1 METQTADTRKMADQ
15 TLLAKAR
22 KARFDDLPNFSGH
35 PSEDVERFLKS
46 IKNITKATD
55 ESDNHEILEI
65 VRGKLIQSAGIWFDN
80 NEANFKKWSDFETAF
95 RNRYFSSTSTHR
107 KFDTLKQRKQL
118 PDEPITSY
126 LDDIINLCREI
137 DSNMSEKIIIQYLMS
152 GINPDFKKELSR
164 RESSINTLNEFL
176 KYAKIEQDL
185 HDTFGQL
192 SSNSQQCHF
201 NYNHPS
207 IPSLTATLNPPKQ
220 YYNKM
225 NNNNSVSH
233 SVQSQSSVS
242 RRNSVPTLENR
253 TSTTPNTKQIW
264 NFSSPSKLNQKTN
277 TRLTSH
283 HQFNN
288 CKVCGRTNHRT
299 IDCFYKRTTGCF
311 NCAGSHD
318 GGVPSKFIKP
328 STITSF
334 PVYIKI
340 HVNNQPTEA
349 IVDTGSAISIIHS
362 NFLKTIHHQ
371 NFLYQTRLCQTA
383 NSTPLNIIGQIQ
395 LEIQIK
401 SIKTYVT
408 AHVATNLITSILL
421 GNDWINSN
429 HVHLYGDQKKLTIPD
444 QYGQLISIPYVEPTS
459 INYPALLVQQIT
471 LPPYSQQLV
480 DITCQVTNANNLI
493 FEPYER
499 HISKFIFIP
508 HTLLNINKNHTKVLL
523 INAQNRQQTLSK
535 NTRIGTLSRDTTF
548 SIYATS
554 QVPTSNNSILNE
566 RHQTSTRHYNKL
578 KSRAVLRKKDNSN
591 QEKLNIICHHCN
603 EHFLSGNDLQKHL
616 REECYSE
623 QIRKQIFESTKHIE
637 NPKHRL
643 GIQDILWRN
652 KILFDP
658 TPSIINIPPQSA
670 IKTADHPPI
679 YSKQYPASSKDQ
691 EIKFQETQK
700 LLERGQIEESTSPW
714 SSPIVLVKK
723 KDKTMR
729 FCIDYRRLN
738 AITIKDAFPLP
749 RIDEIF
755 DQLSDATYYTK
766 FDFKSGYFQVPLSK
780 EDRPKT
786 AFSTRD
792 NHYQFTVLPQG
803 ITNGPATFQRVINH
817 ILGPTRWKYALAYID
832 DVIIYSKTFEEHL
845 SHLNEI
851 CTILKNARFRLNPE
865 KCEIARTQTDYL
877 GHRIK
882 NGEIRPSPTNI
893 HGLLNTRLPQT
904 ADEACKFVKAAEY
917 YRKFIPNFSQI
928 AEPLRKFV
936 PTTRTQRKKGQKTI
950 ITLTH
955 EEIKAFEQLKNFL
968 TTDLVLR
975 LPNNR
980 FPFKV
985 QTDASDEGIGAVL
998 LQIYPEGDRPIA
1010 YLSKKFTQAQ
1020 RKWSPMEQE
1029 CYAFICALDKWHNY
1043 LSGITF
1049 IWETDHK
1056 ALTQLNKKAQIN
1068 KRCERWRLKILE
1080 YDFKVKYIPG
1090 SINLMPDYLSRSPV
1104 EDAEEDPDETTH
1116 LISKSTQTDISNVNN
1131 HSSIVAAV
1139 ETRAM
1144 KLRNKTLNDISNT
1157 KLPSDSLNTSIEE
1170 NRTTP
1175 FSIEELIQAQQN
1187 DDYSKNILNNIKKY
1201 KNYMIKD
1208 NLLMRRLNPPVP
1220 YVPQGDF
1227 RKTILQIYHDTA
1239 ANGAHFGRD
1248 KTIHK
1253 IKQRY
1258 FWPSMYKDIN
1268 NYIKSCIPCA
1278 QFNPRRQKNPGT
1290 LRPIKPPEG
1299 VWQLVSMDFH
1309 GPITPTSQ
1317 RGNKYIICLTD
1328 VLSKFVITKAVRDN
1342 TAQTAIRFLK
1352 EDIISKFGT
1361 PRCILTDNG
1370 THFTSTLMNEL
1381 IKQIGST
1388 HLYSTPYHPQT
1399 NGQVER
1405 YNSTMD
1411 AKIAALSNLR
1421 KTDWD
1426 DQLSFVTF
1434 NYNTSIHSSTKQI
1447 PFEMMYG
1454 RSPVLPFD
1462 HQDTNVTLSY
1472 DSEHVKKLQ
1481 QFLSKLNE
1489 QAKLNI
1495 IKNQQRYKQ
1504 RYDINRSN
1512 PSYNIGD
1519 LVLVKTLNI
1528 RYKFDIRYEG
1538 PFRIIQTITPKTF
1551 IVQHV
1556 KKSTLYRQVTTDVL
1570 LPIFERIY

>member
-1 METQTADTRKMADQ
+1 
-15 TLLAKAR
+15 
-22 KARFDDLPNFSGH
+22 
-35 PSEDVERFLKS
+35 
-46 IKNITKATD
+46 
-55 ESDNHEILEI
+55 
-65 VRGKLIQSAGIWFDN
+65 
-80 NEANFKKWSDFETAF
+80 
-95 RNRYFSSTSTHR
+95 
-107 KFDTLKQRKQL
+107 
-118 PDEPITSY
+118 
-126 LDDIINLCREI
+126 
-137 DSNMSEKIIIQYLMS
+137 
-152 GINPDFKKELSR
+152 
-164 RESSINTLNEFL
+164 
-176 KYAKIEQDL
+176 
-185 HDTFGQL
+185 
-192 SSNSQQCHF
+192 
-201 NYNHPS
+201 
-207 IPSLTATLNPPKQ
+207 
-220 YYNKM
+220 
-225 NNNNSVSH
+225 
-233 SVQSQSSVS
+233 
-242 RRNSVPTLENR
+242 
-253 TSTTPNTKQIW
+253 
-264 NFSSPSKLNQKTN
+264 
-277 TRLTSH
+277 
-283 HQFNN
+283 
-288 CKVCGRTNHRT
+288 
-299 IDCFYKRTTGCF
+299 
-311 NCAGSHD
+311 
-318 GGVPSKFIKP
+318 
-328 STITSF
+328 
-334 PVYIKI
+334 
-340 HVNNQPTEA
+340 
-349 IVDTGSAISIIHS
+349 
-362 NFLKTIHHQ
+362 
-371 NFLYQTRLCQTA
+371 
-383 NSTPLNIIGQIQ
+383 
-395 LEIQIK
+395 
-401 SIKTYVT
+401 
-408 AHVATNLITSILL
+408 
-421 GNDWINSN
+421 
-429 HVHLYGDQKKLTIPD
+429 
-444 QYGQLISIPYVEPTS
+444 
-459 INYPALLVQQIT
+459 
-471 LPPYSQQLV
+471 
-480 DITCQVTNANNLI
+480 
-493 FEPYER
+493 
-499 HISKFIFIP
+499 
-508 HTLLNINKNHTKVLL
+508 
-523 INAQNRQQTLSK
+523 
-535 NTRIGTLSRDTTF
+535 
-548 SIYATS
+548 
-554 QVPTSNNSILNE
+554 
-566 RHQTSTRHYNKL
+566 
-578 KSRAVLRKKDNSN
+578 
-591 QEKLNIICHHCN
+591 
-603 EHFLSGNDLQKHL
+603 
-616 REECYSE
+616 
-623 QIRKQIFESTKHIE
+623 
-637 NPKHRL
+637 
-643 GIQDILWRN
+643 
-652 KILFDP
+652 
-658 TPSIINIPPQSA
+658 
-670 IKTADHPPI
+670 I
-679 YSKQYPASSKDQ
+679 YSKQYPASYKDQ

-845 SHLNEI
+845 LHLNEI

-865 KCEIARTQTDYL
+865 KCEIARTETDYL
-877 GHRIK
+877 GHNIK
-882 NGEIRPSPTNI
+882 NGEIRPSPHNI
-893 HGLLNTRLPQT
+893 NGLLNTRLPQT

-955 EEIKAFEQLKNFL
+955 EEIRAFEQLKNFL

-975 LPNNR
+975 LTNNR

-998 LQIYPEGDRPIA
+998 LQIYPDGDRPIA

-1029 CYAFICALDKWHNY
+1029 CYAFICTLDKWNNY

-1056 ALTQLNKKAQIN
+1056 ALTQLNKKAQVN

-1090 SINLMPDYLSRSPV
+1090 LTNSMPDYLSRSPV
-1104 EDAEEDPDETTH
+1104 EDAEEDPDEITH
-1116 LISKSTQTDISNVNN
+1116 LISKSAQTDISNVNN

-1144 KLRNKTLNDISNT
+1144 KLRNKALNDISNTT

-1175 FSIEELIQAQQN
+1175 FSIDELIQAQQN
-1187 DDYSKNILNNIKKY
+1187 DNYAKNIINNIKKY

-1208 NLLMRRLNPPVP
+1208 NLLMRRSKTPVP

-1248 KTIHK
+1248 KKIHK

-1258 FWPSMYKDIN
+1258 FWPSMYEDIN

-1278 QFNPRRQKNPGT
+1278 QFNPRRQRNPGT

-1309 GPITPTSQ
+1309 GPITPTFQ

-1328 VLSKFVITKAVRDN
+1328 VLSKFVVIKAVLDN
-1342 TAQTAIRFLK
+1342 TAQTVVRFLK
-1352 EDIISKFGT
+1352 EDIIAKFGT
-1361 PRCILTDNG
+1361 PRRILTDNG
-1370 THFTSTLMNEL
+1370 THFTASIMNEL

-1426 DQLSFVTF
+1426 DQLPFVTF
-1434 NYNTSIHSSTKQI
+1434 NYNTSIHPSTKQI

-1472 DSEHVKKLQ
+1472 DSEHVKKRQ

-1489 QAKLNI
+1489 PAKLNI

-1528 RYKFDIRYEG
+1528 RYKFDIRNEG
-1538 PFRIIQTITPKTF
+1538 PYRIIQTITPKTF

-1556 KKSTLYRQVTTDVL
+1556 KKPTLYRQVTNDML

>member
-1 METQTADTRKMADQ
+1 M
-15 TLLAKAR
+15 
-22 KARFDDLPNFSGH
+22 
-35 PSEDVERFLKS
+35 
-46 IKNITKATD
+46 
-55 ESDNHEILEI
+55 
-65 VRGKLIQSAGIWFDN
+65 
-80 NEANFKKWSDFETAF
+80 
-95 RNRYFSSTSTHR
+95 
-107 KFDTLKQRKQL
+107 
-118 PDEPITSY
+118 
-126 LDDIINLCREI
+126 
-137 DSNMSEKIIIQYLMS
+137 
-152 GINPDFKKELSR
+152 
-164 RESSINTLNEFL
+164 
-176 KYAKIEQDL
+176 
-185 HDTFGQL
+185 
-192 SSNSQQCHF
+192 
-201 NYNHPS
+201 
-207 IPSLTATLNPPKQ
+207 
-220 YYNKM
+220 
-225 NNNNSVSH
+225 
-233 SVQSQSSVS
+233 
-242 RRNSVPTLENR
+242 
-253 TSTTPNTKQIW
+253 
-264 NFSSPSKLNQKTN
+264 
-277 TRLTSH
+277 
-283 HQFNN
+283 
-288 CKVCGRTNHRT
+288 
-299 IDCFYKRTTGCF
+299 
-311 NCAGSHD
+311 
-318 GGVPSKFIKP
+318 P

-340 HVNNQPTEA
+340 RVNDQPSEA

-362 NFLKTIHHQ
+362 NFLKTIRHR
-371 NFLYQTRLCQTA
+371 NFLYRTHLCQTA
-383 NSTPLNIIGQIQ
+383 NSTPLNIIGQIKLQIQ
-395 LEIQIK
+395 LK

-408 AHVATNLITSILL
+408 AYVATNLIASILL
-421 GNDWINSN
+421 GNDWINLN
-429 HVHLYGDQKKLTIPD
+429 HVHLYGDQQKLTIPD
-444 QYGQLISIPYVEPTS
+444 PQGQLISLPYVEPTS
-459 INYPALLVQQIT
+459 LNYPALLVHDIT
-471 LPPYSQQLV
+471 LPPYSQTLV
-480 DITCQVTNANNLI
+480 DITCQIKQANNLI

-499 HISKFIFIP
+499 HISTFIFMP
-508 HTLLNINKNHTKVLL
+508 HTLLNITENQAKVLL
-523 INAQNRQQTLSK
+523 INAQNRRHTLSK
-535 NTRIGTLSRDTTF
+535 NTRIGTISRDAAYT
-548 SIYATS
+548 IYATTPI
-554 QVPTSNNSILNE
+554 PTKHNSVLHE
-566 RHQTSTRHYNKL
+566 RPQTSTQHCNKL
-578 KSRAVLRKKDNSN
+578 QSRAILRKKDNSN
-591 QEKLNIICHHCN
+591 QAQLNIICHHCN

-616 REECYSE
+616 RAKCYSE
-623 QIRKQIFESTKHIE
+623 QIRQQILESTKHIE
-637 NPKHRL
+637 NRKDQL
-643 GIQDILWRN
+643 AIQDILWRH

-658 TPSIINIPPQSA
+658 TPSIINIAPQIA
-670 IKTADHPPI
+670 IKTGDHPPI
-679 YSKQYPASSKDQ
+679 YSKQYPASYKDQ

-832 DVIIYSKTFEEHL
+832 DVIIYSNTFQEHL

-851 CTILKNARFRLNPE
+851 CHILKEARFRLNPE

-877 GHRIK
+877 GHRIH

-893 HGLLNTRLPQT
+893 HGLLNTKLPQT
-904 ADEACKFVKAAEY
+904 ANEACKFVKAAEY
-917 YRKFIPNFSQI
+917 YRKFIPNFSHI

-936 PTTRTQRKKGQKTI
+936 PTTRTQQKKGQKTP
-950 ITLTH
+950 ITFTN
-955 EEIKAFEQLKNFL
+955 EEVTAFEQLKHYL

-998 LQIYPEGDRPIA
+998 SQLYPEGDRPVA

-1043 LSGITF
+1043 LSGIKF
-1049 IWETDHK
+1049 VWETDHK
-1056 ALTQLNKKAQIN
+1056 ALTQLNQKAQIN

-1090 SINLMPDYLSRSPV
+1090 LTNSMPDYLSRSPV
-1104 EDAEEDPDETTH
+1104 DDAEEDPDEIPH
-1116 LISKSTQTDISNVNN
+1116 LISKSTQTDVLHVNN

-1139 ETRAM
+1139 QTRAM
-1144 KLRNKTLNDISNT
+1144 KLRNQTLNDITNIPKFT
-1157 KLPSDSLNTSIEE
+1157 SDSLNTSTEE
-1170 NRTTP
+1170 NRIIP

-1187 DDYSKNILNNIKKY
+1187 DNYAKNILNNIKKY
-1201 KNYMIKD
+1201 KNYIIKH
-1208 NLLMRRLNPPVP
+1208 NLLMRKLNHPVP

-1268 NYIKSCIPCA
+1268 NYIKSCILCA

-1290 LRPIKPPEG
+1290 LRPIKAPDG

-1317 RGNKYIICLTD
+1317 RGNKYIISLTD
-1328 VLSKFVITKAVRDN
+1328 VLSKFVVTKAVRDN
-1342 TAQTAIRFLK
+1342 TAQTVVRFLK

-1361 PRCILTDNG
+1361 PKCILTDNG

-1381 IKQIGST
+1381 IKQIGTT

-1426 DQLSFVTF
+1426 DQLPFVTF
-1434 NYNTSIHSSTKQI
+1434 NYNASIHSSTKQI

-1462 HQDTNVTLSY
+1462 HQDTNVTLSH
-1472 DSEHVKKLQ
+1472 DSEHVKKLS
-1481 QFLSKLNE
+1481 QFLSQLNE
-1489 QAKLNI
+1489 QAKINI
-1495 IKNQQRYKQ
+1495 TKNQDRYKQ
-1504 RYDINRSN
+1504 RYDENRSD

-1519 LVLVKTLNI
+1519 LVLVKTLHI
-1528 RYKFDIRYEG
+1528 RYKFDTRYEG
-1538 PFRIIQTITPKTF
+1538 PFRIIQIITPKTF

-1556 KKSTLYRQVTTDVL
+1556 KKLTLYRQVTTDVL
-1570 LPIFERIY
+1570 LPIFERIHSL